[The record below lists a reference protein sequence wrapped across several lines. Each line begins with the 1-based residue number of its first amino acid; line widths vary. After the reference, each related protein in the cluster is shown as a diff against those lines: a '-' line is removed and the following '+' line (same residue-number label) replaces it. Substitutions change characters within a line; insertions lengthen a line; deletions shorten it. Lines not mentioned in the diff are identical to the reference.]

1 MKEKI
6 SIIVLGCPKNEVDA
20 EVLAGELNSS
30 EFIIENNIENSE
42 IVIILTCA
50 FIEDAV
56 EEAIDTILEITSIK
70 NRVIVV
76 GCLVSRYGAD
86 RLKEQLPEVEI
97 FFDTYNYLNV
107 VDYLKYN
114 KIYKNYNRYIYS
126 HNNQRVLSSTFS
138 YVKIAE
144 GCRRSCSF
152 CTIPQIKGG
161 LFSRQIND
169 IIDEIKKIV
178 ESGIYEI
185 ILISQNSGDYGK
197 DLKNSSNLTALIEQA
212 LKINDL
218 KWLRVLYIYPDDI
231 NEYFLELTRHEKF
244 CKYLDIPIQHIDND
258 ILKSMNRKTDENN
271 IKRILDNIKTNYPEI
286 FLRTS
291 LIVGYPGE
299 TDEKFNKLLN
309 FIKQYQFYNL
319 GCFKYFREEGTT
331 AAALPGQVANKIKN
345 IRYKKIM
352 QTQKKVVKN
361 INKTLT
367 GKIFQVNISGFSTE
381 SELLLEGRTEFQ
393 SPDIDGITFINEG
406 IIDEAGFYKVK
417 ITDFADYDLIGKI
430 V

>member
-114 KIYKNYNRYIYS
+114 KIYKNYNRFIYS

>member
-42 IVIILTCA
+42 IVIIFTCA